1 MVGPVPDTDGVE
13 VGVTTEAEFSAVF
26 ERHYRDVER
35 YLHRRAPDVS
45 VHDLAAE
52 VFLVAWRRWERMPP
66 DKTLPWLYAV
76 AGNVL
81 ANEIRG
87 RQRHRRLTDRVAAL
101 SPPLVE
107 ADHAEEISERAAVA
121 AAFDRLGEPD
131 REVLRL
137 VVWERLKMADAA
149 RVLGCST
156 PAFAMR
162 LARARRR
169 LRAALEPSPSPPM
182 ATHIRA
188 VPSTTGEPS

>member
-1 MVGPVPDTDGVE
+1 MVGQVPDTDGVE
-13 VGVTTEAEFSAVF
+13 VGVTAEEEFSVVF

-35 YLHRRAPDVS
+35 YLYRRAPDVS

-81 ANEIRG
+81 ANEIRS
-87 RQRHRRLTDRVAAL
+87 RQRHRRLTDRVATF
-101 SPPLVE
+101 SPPPVA
-107 ADHAEEISERAAVA
+107 ADHAEEVSERAAVA
-121 AAFDRLGEPD
+121 AAFDRLSEPD

-137 VVWERLKMADAA
+137 IVWEQLKMADAA

-169 LRAALEPSPSPPM
+169 LRATLEPSPSPPM
-182 ATHIRA
+182 ANRIRA
-188 VPSTTGEPS
+188 VPSTTGESS